1 LEKIRRHSFRNI
13 RSFLAESGDFCFSDP
28 QEILIS
34 FLPGDGTLSP
44 DGDDTVSGKSL
55 ITPSSFF
62 FNVATLS
69 PKFLYAY
76 K

>member
-1 LEKIRRHSFRNI
+1 
-13 RSFLAESGDFCFSDP
+13 
-28 QEILIS
+28 LIF

-44 DGDDTVSGKSL
+44 DGGDTVSGKSL
-55 ITPSSFF
+55 ITLSSFF

-76 K
+76 RVIRKNKI